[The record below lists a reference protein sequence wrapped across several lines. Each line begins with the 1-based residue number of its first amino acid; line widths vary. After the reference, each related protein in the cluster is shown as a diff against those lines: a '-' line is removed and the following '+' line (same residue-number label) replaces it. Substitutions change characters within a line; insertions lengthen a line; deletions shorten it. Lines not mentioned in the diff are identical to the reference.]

1 MKVLNTRGAKMHL
14 SRNKLIN
21 VCSAFIFTLGIV
33 SASVSFAGPREQA
46 KRMHDRLAG
55 VPPTE
60 AVLSQMAA
68 LLPGQPVQ
76 AAEIAMAN
84 PAFINTTIKDWA
96 TPWFNRDQSV
106 YRDLNDSVATVM
118 GFVRDDV
125 PFDQILYA
133 DRVYIGSA
141 AATERPYEITNN
153 RHYEDLQNNRVDF
166 SDPTILVS
174 STQSALNPQLGA
186 GQTAGVMT
194 TRGYAEA
201 YLIAGTNRAAVR
213 FATLNF
219 MCMDME
225 AFRDKSAY
233 PNRVRQDVDRS
244 PGGDSKIFMNDCLTC
259 HAGMDGL
266 AGAFAYYDFAEIV
279 EDEGEQLVYTAGQVQ
294 PKYVRD
300 AGVFRT
306 GFETQDDSWANYWR
320 SGQNSWVGWNAAGG
334 GVGSGA
340 KSMGM
345 ELAQTRQ
352 FSECQVKKAFE
363 KVCHRSPNGM
373 ADMTAVRN
381 IADIFEQNNRSMK
394 RVFAETAAYC
404 MGQ

>member
-1 MKVLNTRGAKMHL
+1 MHL

-33 SASVSFAGPREQA
+33 STSISFAGPREQA
-46 KRMHDRLAG
+46 KRMHDRLTG

-84 PAFINTTIKDWA
+84 PAFIKTTIKDWA

-141 AATERPYEITNN
+141 AATDEPYSANN
-153 RHYEDLQNNRVDF
+153 NEHYEDLQDDRVDF
-166 SDPTILVS
+166 SDPAILVS

-225 AFRDKSAY
+225 AFRDKTSY

-294 PKYVRD
+294 PKYLRD

-320 SGQNSWVGWNAAGG
+320 SGQNSWVGWNANGP
-334 GVGSGA
+334 GSGLGA

-363 KVCHRSPNGM
+363 KVCHRSPNGT
-373 ADMTAVRN
+373 ADVQAVEN
-381 IADIFEQNNRSMK
+381 IANIFEANNRSMK